1 MNKEHKT
8 LLRKNRVA
16 LVEDLEP
23 RPVLNSLYQEGILS
37 ENDLELLRSLA
48 TRREKVEKILDTLPR
63 RGPSAFEAFYKAL
76 LYNQEHLAFLL
87 KCNIPIQETASPK
100 SSSDLP
106 TLPKNTSPENPP
118 ATHQPSS
125 SSNPTDSINQ
135 TEGFHLG
142 LDIAPRPPISTTK
155 EKVASPE
162 GDTYPMNSQPHG
174 LCLIINNASFE
185 AESGLSNRKGS
196 NIDAR
201 NLQSLFLFLRYKVKL
216 VENQRAR
223 NLKET
228 VFKFAKEDHK
238 NYDSVVVCLLSH
250 GLEGQIYGV
259 DGSLVSINDLVSMF
273 NGNSAKTLVGKPKL
287 FFVQACRGGEFDRG
301 IGFER
306 VDGLESAP
314 SDERPVEE
322 VLEELYASEQT
333 DSGFVSPQSLPSE
346 ADFLL
351 AFSTVPGFV
360 SWRHSDKGS
369 WFVQALVDVFKQY
382 SSKEDIANMLIRIN
396 RKVALEFE
404 STDKKKQMPAPVIM
418 LTRKVFFF
426 PQS

>member
-1 MNKEHKT
+1 MNREHKT

-37 ENDLELLRSLA
+37 ENDLELARSLDRYS
-48 TRREKVEKILDTLPR
+48 TPMV
-63 RGPSAFEAFYKAL
+63 YV
-76 LYNQEHLAFLL
+76 
-87 KCNIPIQETASPK
+87 
-100 SSSDLP
+100 SSS
-106 TLPKNTSPENPP
+106 T
-118 ATHQPSS
+118 
-125 SSNPTDSINQ
+125 I
-135 TEGFHLG
+135 
-142 LDIAPRPPISTTK
+142 
-155 EKVASPE
+155 
-162 GDTYPMNSQPHG
+162 
-174 LCLIINNASFE
+174 NASFE

-273 NGNSAKTLVGKPKL
+273 NGNGAKTLVGKPKL

-333 DSGFVSPQSLPSE
+333 DSGFVSPQSLTSE

-418 LTRKVFFF
+418 LKQEKFSFFLRVRFSSLDLVVSFAAVISVITQIRKHCVTTLITTAKETTLD
-426 PQS
+426 PVAHRVERSILGL